1 MKWFRRSKAEDVVP
15 AHLPNAG
22 EAAQRFWERW
32 FELVPAVSAALGD
45 GEPHRVED
53 ELRDLVSSLHPD
65 LLFSLEQGH
74 LAMYALVVTGQ
85 EDPRLRPYTDAW
97 IDAAPPSDMVWEFH
111 DSVPPVPDPTEVIVN
126 LGQVKMR
133 LGDYRVVAQVDGDV
147 VDVAVYHPA
156 LADLSDQHRR
166 TMTFLPLDVT
176 LGERLAGERLR
187 RVETA
192 ELEPQGTISLLELR
206 SLVRELAGRTER

>member
-1 MKWFRRSKAEDVVP
+1 MKWFRRRKAEEVAP
-15 AHLPNAG
+15 THLPNAE

-32 FELVPAVSAALGD
+32 FELVPVVSAALGD

-53 ELRDLVSSLHPD
+53 ELDDLVSGLHPD
-65 LLFSLEQGH
+65 LVFSLEQGH
-74 LAMYALVVTGQ
+74 MAMYALVITGQ

-97 IDAAPPSDMVWEFH
+97 INAAPPSDMVWEFH
-111 DSVPPVPDPTEVIVN
+111 DSVPPVPDPTEVVVN
-126 LGQVKMR
+126 LGQVRMR

-156 LADLSDQHRR
+156 LADLSDQHRQ

-206 SLVRELAGRTER
+206 SLVRELAGQAER

>member
-1 MKWFRRSKAEDVVP
+1 MKWFRRRKAEEVVP
-15 AHLPNAG
+15 AHLPNAQ
-22 EAAQRFWERW
+22 EAARRFWERW
-32 FELVPAVSAALGD
+32 FELVPVVSAALGD

-53 ELRDLVSSLHPD
+53 DLRDLVSGLHPD
-65 LLFSLEQGH
+65 LVFSLEQGH
-74 LAMYALVVTGQ
+74 MAMYALVVTGQ

-97 IDAAPPSDMVWEFH
+97 INAAPPSDMVWEFH
-111 DSVPPVPDPTEVIVN
+111 DSVPPVPDPTEVVVN
-126 LGQVKMR
+126 LGKVKVR

-156 LADLSDQHRR
+156 LAGLSEKHRQ

-206 SLVRELAGRTER
+206 SLVRELAGVADR

>member
-1 MKWFRRSKAEDVVP
+1 MKWFRRRKAEEVAP
-15 AHLPNAG
+15 THLPNAE

-32 FELVPAVSAALGD
+32 FELVPVVSAALGD

-53 ELRDLVSSLHPD
+53 ELNDLVSGLHPD
-65 LLFSLEQGH
+65 LVFSLEQGH
-74 LAMYALVVTGQ
+74 LAMYALVITGQ

-97 IDAAPPSDMVWEFH
+97 INAAPPSDMVWEFH
-111 DSVPPVPDPTEVIVN
+111 DSVPPVPDPTEVVVN
-126 LGQVKMR
+126 LGQVRMR

-156 LADLSDQHRR
+156 LADLSDQHRQ

-206 SLVRELAGRTER
+206 SLVRELAGQAER

>member
-1 MKWFRRSKAEDVVP
+1 MKWFRRRKDEDVTP
-15 AHLPNAG
+15 THLPNAA
-22 EAAQRFWERW
+22 EAAKRFWERW
-32 FELVPAVSAALGD
+32 FELVPVVSAALGD

-53 ELRDLVSSLHPD
+53 ELGELVSAMHPD
-65 LLFSLEQGH
+65 LMFSLEQGH
-74 LAMYALVVTGQ
+74 MAMYALVISGQ

-97 IDAAPPSDMVWEFH
+97 IAAAPPTDMVWEFH
-111 DSVPPVPDPTEVIVN
+111 DSVPPVPDPTEVVVN
-126 LGQVKMR
+126 LGDVKLR
-133 LGDYRVVAQVDGDV
+133 LGDYRIVAQVDGDV

-156 LADLSDQHRR
+156 LVELTDRQRQ

-192 ELEPQGTISLLELR
+192 QLEPEGTISLLELR
-206 SLVRELAGRTER
+206 SLVRTLADVADD

>member
-1 MKWFRRSKAEDVVP
+1 MKWFRRRKAEDVTP
-15 AHLPNAG
+15 AHLPNAA

-32 FELVPAVSAALGD
+32 FELVPVVSAALGD

-53 ELRDLVSSLHPD
+53 ELRDLVSAMHPD
-65 LLFSLEQGH
+65 LMFSLEQGH
-74 LAMYALVVTGQ
+74 MAMYALVVTGQ

-97 IDAAPPSDMVWEFH
+97 IEAAPPTDMVWEFH
-111 DSVPPVPDPTEVIVN
+111 DSVPPVPDPTEVVVN
-126 LGQVKMR
+126 LGEVRMR

-156 LADLSDQHRR
+156 LAELTDQQRQ

-192 ELEPQGTISLLELR
+192 QLEPVGTISLLELR
-206 SLVRELAGRTER
+206 SLVRELAGVSDG

>member
-1 MKWFRRSKAEDVVP
+1 MNWFRRRKAEDVAP
-15 AHLPNAG
+15 AHLPNAE

-32 FELVPAVSAALGD
+32 FELVPVVSAALGD

-53 ELRDLVSSLHPD
+53 EIRDLVSTMHPD

-74 LAMYALVVTGQ
+74 LAMYALVITGQ

-97 IDAAPPSDMVWEFH
+97 IAAAPPTDMVWEFH

-126 LGQVKMR
+126 LGDVRLR
-133 LGDYRVVAQVDGDV
+133 LGDYRIVAQVDGDV

-156 LADLSDQHRR
+156 LAELSDQQRQ

-192 ELEPQGTISLLELR
+192 QLEPEGTISLVELR
-206 SLVRELAGRTER
+206 SLVRTLAQASDD

>member
-1 MKWFRRSKAEDVVP
+1 MKWFRRRKAEDVAP
-15 AHLPNAG
+15 THLPNAE
-22 EAAQRFWERW
+22 EAAQLFWERW

-53 ELRDLVSSLHPD
+53 ELQDLVSALHPD
-65 LLFSLEQGH
+65 LRFSLEQGH

-97 IDAAPPSDMVWEFH
+97 INAAPPSDMVWEFH
-111 DSVPPVPDPTEVIVN
+111 DSVPPVPDPTEVVVN
-126 LGQVKMR
+126 LGQVKVR

-156 LADLSDQHRR
+156 LGELSDQHRQ

-206 SLVRELAGRTER
+206 SLVRELAGVSDR

>member
-1 MKWFRRSKAEDVVP
+1 MKWFRRRKAEDVAP
-15 AHLPNAG
+15 AHLPNAE

-32 FELVPAVSAALGD
+32 FELVPVVSAALGD
-45 GEPHRVED
+45 GEPNRVED
-53 ELRDLVSSLHPD
+53 ELKDLVSALHPD
-65 LLFSLEQGH
+65 LVFSLEQGH
-74 LAMYALVVTGQ
+74 MAMYALVITGQ

-97 IDAAPPSDMVWEFH
+97 INAAPPSDMVWEFH
-111 DSVPPVPDPTEVIVN
+111 DSVPPVPDPTEVVVN
-126 LGQVKMR
+126 LGQVRMR

-156 LADLSDQHRR
+156 LAGLSDQHRQ

-206 SLVRELAGRTER
+206 SLVRELAGQAER

>member
-1 MKWFRRSKAEDVVP
+1 MKWFRRRKAEDVTP
-15 AHLPNAG
+15 AHLPNAE

-32 FELVPAVSAALGD
+32 FELVPVVSAALGD

-53 ELRDLVSSLHPD
+53 ELKDLVRELHPD
-65 LLFSLEQGH
+65 LMFSLEQGH
-74 LAMYALVVTGQ
+74 MAIYALVITGQ

-97 IDAAPPSDMVWEFH
+97 INAAPPSDMVWEFH

-126 LGQVKMR
+126 LGEVRMR

-156 LADLSDQHRR
+156 LAELSDQQRQ

-192 ELEPQGTISLLELR
+192 QLEPEGTISLLELR
-206 SLVRELAGRTER
+206 SLVRELAGVSDG

>member
-1 MKWFRRSKAEDVVP
+1 MKWFRRRKAEDVAP
-15 AHLPNAG
+15 AHLPNAE

-32 FELVPAVSAALGD
+32 FELVPVVSAALGD

-53 ELRDLVSSLHPD
+53 ELEDLVSALHPD
-65 LLFSLEQGH
+65 LVFSLEQGH
-74 LAMYALVVTGQ
+74 MAMYALVITGQ

-97 IDAAPPSDMVWEFH
+97 INAAPPSDMVWEFH
-111 DSVPPVPDPTEVIVN
+111 DSVPPVPDPTEVVVN
-126 LGQVKMR
+126 LGQVRMR

-156 LADLSDQHRR
+156 LAGLSDQHRQ

-206 SLVRELAGRTER
+206 SLVRELAGQAER